1 MQLTEKLPRLPKISK
16 PAYDLRTLRGDV
28 FGGVTAAVVGL
39 PTALAF
45 GVASGIG
52 AIAGLYGAIVG
63 GFFAA
68 VFGGTRSQMSG
79 PTPSMAVAMTAIVA
93 VHANDLSE
101 AFTIVVLA
109 GVIQIMLGALGI
121 GRFVAFTPY
130 SVVSGFMTGIGV
142 IIILLQALPFLGADG
157 AGKGPTD
164 AIAALP
170 SAVENFNQG
179 ALVIAAATLAVA
191 ILWPQRVGRYFPPVL
206 AALLVGVGISLFM
219 FPDVPVIG
227 SVPTGLP
234 ELSLPDFSPAALAR
248 AAQPA
253 LTIALLGSIDSLL
266 TSLVADS
273 MTRTSHD
280 ANRELVGQG
289 IGNTLVGLISAV
301 PGAGATM
308 GTVVNIRAGGRTQLS
323 GVIRSAILLAMVLG
337 LGRYVES
344 IPLAALAGILMKVG
358 YDIIDWRFIANLR
371 RIGREHLIVMVA
383 TFGLT
388 VFVDLV
394 TAVAIGLIV
403 AAMAHARQFELLE
416 LDRVIS
422 TPLLDSEFLIESDAT
437 DPYSARVGLV
447 AMRGAFTIA
456 SSNRLVNTIS
466 EDIRDHEIV
475 ILDFSETAYMDQSA
489 ALVVS
494 HLTESAIE
502 EKTQCIV
509 IGLTPELAA
518 NLNSLNALN
527 SVPPTHILPRLE
539 DARILA
545 QRLLPA

>member
-1 MQLTEKLPRLPKISK
+1 MQLTKRLPSFPKLSK
-16 PAYDLRTLRGDV
+16 PTYDLRTLRGDV

-109 GVIQIMLGALGI
+109 GVIQILLGALGI

-206 AALLVGVGISLFM
+206 AALLVGVAISLFM

-371 RIGREHLIVMVA
+371 GIGREHLIVMVA

-422 TPLLDSEFLIESDAT
+422 TPLLDSEFLIESDTA